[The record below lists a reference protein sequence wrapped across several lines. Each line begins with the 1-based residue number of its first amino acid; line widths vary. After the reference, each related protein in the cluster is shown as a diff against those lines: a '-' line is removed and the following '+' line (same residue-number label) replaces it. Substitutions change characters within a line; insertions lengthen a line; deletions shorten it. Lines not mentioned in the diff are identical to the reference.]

1 MLTVQNIETH
11 YGASQALFGISMH
24 VRNGEVVTLIGRNGM
39 GKTTSINSI
48 MGITPITRGNI
59 IFENVRI
66 EHLES
71 FKINRK
77 GIALVPEGRQ
87 VFPNLTV
94 RENLVAISANRNNH
108 TSPWNLN
115 KILDLFP
122 QLSARIDSMA
132 NLLSGGE
139 QQMLAI
145 GRSLMT
151 NPKLLLLDEATEGL
165 APLVRN
171 EIWRCLNKLKK
182 EGISMLVVDKNIKDL
197 ARVADM
203 HYVIEKGQIVWQG
216 NSYELL
222 NHKDY
227 LGYKLGVY
235 KYKKNYF
242 NY

>member
-11 YGASQALFGISMH
+11 YGASQALFGISMN

-39 GKTTSINSI
+39 GKTTFINSI
-48 MGITPITRGNI
+48 MGITPITRGS
-59 IFENVRI
+59 IFFEDIQI

-171 EIWRCLNKLKK
+171 EIWKCLNQLKK
-182 EGISMLVVDKNIKDL
+182 EGISILVVDKNINDL
-197 ARVADM
+197 ARIADM
-203 HYVIEKGQIVWQG
+203 HYVIEKGQIIWQG
-216 NSYELL
+216 NSTELL
-222 NHKDY
+222 KQKDY
-227 LGYKLGVY
+227 LGNKLGV
-235 KYKKNYF
+235 
-242 NY
+242 

>member
-11 YGASQALFGISMH
+11 YGASQALFGISMN

-94 RENLVAISANRNNH
+94 QENLVAISANRNNH

-216 NSYELL
+216 NSNELL

-227 LGYKLGVY
+227 LGNKLGV
-235 KYKKNYF
+235 
-242 NY
+242 

>member
-11 YGASQALFGISMH
+11 YGASQALFGISLN

-48 MGITPITRGNI
+48 MGITPITRGS
-59 IFENVRI
+59 IFFEDVQI

-108 TSPWNLN
+108 TSPWNLS

-171 EIWRCLNKLKK
+171 EIWRCLNQLKK
-182 EGISMLVVDKNIKDL
+182 EGISILVVDKNINDL
-197 ARVADM
+197 ARIADM
-203 HYVIEKGQIVWQG
+203 NYVIEKGQIVWQG
-216 NSYELL
+216 NSTELL

-227 LGYKLGVY
+227 LGNKLGI
-235 KYKKNYF
+235 
-242 NY
+242 

>member
-1 MLTVQNIETH
+1 MLTLQNIETH
-11 YGASQALFGISMH
+11 YGASQALFGISMN

-59 IFENVRI
+59 FFEDAQI

-108 TSPWNLN
+108 TSPWNLS

-122 QLSARIDSMA
+122 QLSTRIDSMA

-171 EIWRCLNKLKK
+171 EIWRCLNKLKE
-182 EGISMLVVDKNIKDL
+182 EGISILVVDKNINDL
-197 ARVADM
+197 ARIADM

-216 NSYELL
+216 NSTELL

-227 LGYKLGVY
+227 LGNKLGI
-235 KYKKNYF
+235 
-242 NY
+242 

>member
-11 YGASQALFGISMH
+11 YGASQALFGISMN

-59 IFENVRI
+59 FFENVKI

-94 RENLVAISANRNNH
+94 RENLVAISANRNNNA
-108 TSPWNLN
+108 SPWNLN
-115 KILDLFP
+115 KILELFP

-151 NPKLLLLDEATEGL
+151 TPKLLLLDEATEGL

-171 EIWRCLNKLKK
+171 EIWRCLNQLKN
-182 EGISMLVVDKNIKDL
+182 EGISILVVDKNINDL
-197 ARVADM
+197 ARIADM
-203 HYVIEKGQIVWQG
+203 HYVIEKGKIDWQG
-216 NSYELL
+216 NSTELL
-222 NHKDY
+222 KQIDH
-227 LGYKLGVY
+227 LGNKLGV
-235 KYKKNYF
+235 
-242 NY
+242 

>member
-11 YGASQALFGISMH
+11 YGASQALFGISMN

-59 IFENVRI
+59 FFENVKI

-171 EIWRCLNKLKK
+171 EIWRCLNQLKN
-182 EGISMLVVDKNIKDL
+182 EGISILVVDKNINDL
-197 ARVADM
+197 ARIADM
-203 HYVIEKGQIVWQG
+203 HYVIEKGKIVWQG
-216 NSYELL
+216 NSTELL

-227 LGYKLGVY
+227 LGNKLGV
-235 KYKKNYF
+235 
-242 NY
+242 

>member
-11 YGASQALFGISMH
+11 YGASQALFGISMN

-48 MGITPITRGNI
+48 MGITPITRGSI
-59 IFENVRI
+59 FFENVRI

-203 HYVIEKGQIVWQG
+203 HYAIEKGQIVWQR
-216 NSYELL
+216 NSNELL

-227 LGYKLGVY
+227 LGNKLGV
-235 KYKKNYF
+235 
-242 NY
+242 

>member
-11 YGASQALFGISMH
+11 YGASQALFGISMN

-197 ARVADM
+197 ARIADV

-216 NSYELL
+216 NSNELL

-227 LGYKLGVY
+227 LGNKLGI
-235 KYKKNYF
+235 
-242 NY
+242 

>member
-1 MLTVQNIETH
+1 LLTVQNIETH
-11 YGASQALFGISMH
+11 YGASQALFGISMN

-216 NSYELL
+216 NSNELL

-227 LGYKLGVY
+227 LGNKLGV
-235 KYKKNYF
+235 
-242 NY
+242 

>member
-1 MLTVQNIETH
+1 LLTVQNIETH
-11 YGASQALFGISMH
+11 YGASQALFGISMN

-39 GKTTSINSI
+39 GKTTFINSI

-216 NSYELL
+216 NSNELL

-227 LGYKLGVY
+227 LGNKLGV
-235 KYKKNYF
+235 
-242 NY
+242 

>member
-11 YGASQALFGISMH
+11 YGASQALFGISMN

-59 IFENVRI
+59 FFENVKI

-87 VFPNLTV
+87 VFPYLTV
-94 RENLVAISANRNNH
+94 RENLVAISANRNNNA
-108 TSPWNLN
+108 SPWNLN
-115 KILDLFP
+115 KILELFP

-171 EIWRCLNKLKK
+171 EIWRCLNQLKN
-182 EGISMLVVDKNIKDL
+182 EGISILVVDKNINDL
-197 ARVADM
+197 ARIADM
-203 HYVIEKGQIVWQG
+203 HYVIEKGKIVWQG
-216 NSYELL
+216 NSTELL
-222 NHKDY
+222 KQKDH
-227 LGYKLGVY
+227 LGNKLGV
-235 KYKKNYF
+235 
-242 NY
+242 

>member
-1 MLTVQNIETH
+1 MLPVQNIETH
-11 YGASQALFGISMH
+11 YGASQALFGISMN

-39 GKTTSINSI
+39 GKTTTINSI

-59 IFENVRI
+59 FFENVKI

-94 RENLVAISANRNNH
+94 RENLVAISANRNNNA
-108 TSPWNLN
+108 SPWNLN
-115 KILDLFP
+115 KILELFP

-171 EIWRCLNKLKK
+171 EIWRCLKQLKN
-182 EGISMLVVDKNIKDL
+182 EGISILVVDKNINDL
-197 ARVADM
+197 ARIADM
-203 HYVIEKGQIVWQG
+203 HYVIEKGKIVWQG
-216 NSYELL
+216 NSTELL
-222 NHKDY
+222 KQKDH
-227 LGYKLGVY
+227 LGNKLGV
-235 KYKKNYF
+235 
-242 NY
+242 

>member
-1 MLTVQNIETH
+1 MLTLQNIETH
-11 YGASQALFGISMH
+11 YGASQALFGISMN

-48 MGITPITRGNI
+48 MGITPITRGKI
-59 IFENVRI
+59 FFENVQI

-71 FKINRK
+71 FQINRK

-108 TSPWNLN
+108 TSPWSLH

-171 EIWRCLNKLKK
+171 EIWRCLNQLKK
-182 EGISMLVVDKNIKDL
+182 EGISILVVDKNINDL
-197 ARVADM
+197 VRIADM
-203 HYVIEKGQIVWQG
+203 HFVIEKGKIVWQG
-216 NSYELL
+216 NSSELL
-222 NHKDY
+222 KQKDY
-227 LGYKLGVY
+227 LGNKLGV
-235 KYKKNYF
+235 
-242 NY
+242 

>member
-1 MLTVQNIETH
+1 MLTLQNIETH
-11 YGASQALFGISMH
+11 YGASQALFGISMN

-48 MGITPITRGNI
+48 MGIAPITRGNI
-59 IFENVRI
+59 FFENVKI

-94 RENLVAISANRNNH
+94 RENLVAISANRNNNA
-108 TSPWNLN
+108 SPWNLN
-115 KILDLFP
+115 KILELFP

-171 EIWRCLNKLKK
+171 EIWRCLNQLKN
-182 EGISMLVVDKNIKDL
+182 EGISILVVDKNINDL
-197 ARVADM
+197 ARIADM
-203 HYVIEKGQIVWQG
+203 HYVIEKGKIVWQG
-216 NSYELL
+216 NSTELL
-222 NHKDY
+222 KQKDH
-227 LGYKLGVY
+227 LGNKLGV
-235 KYKKNYF
+235 
-242 NY
+242 

>member
-1 MLTVQNIETH
+1 MN
-11 YGASQALFGISMH
+11 

-59 IFENVRI
+59 FFENVPI

-71 FKINRK
+71 FEINRK

-122 QLSARIDSMA
+122 QLSARINSMA

-171 EIWRCLNKLKK
+171 EIWRCLNQLKK
-182 EGISMLVVDKNIKDL
+182 EGISILVVDKNINDL
-197 ARVADM
+197 TRIADM
-203 HYVIEKGQIVWQG
+203 HYVIEKGKIVWQG
-216 NSYELL
+216 NSTELL
-222 NHKDY
+222 RQKDY
-227 LGYKLGVY
+227 LGNKLGV
-235 KYKKNYF
+235 
-242 NY
+242 

>member
-11 YGASQALFGISMH
+11 YGASQVLFGISMN

-39 GKTTSINSI
+39 GKTTFINSI

-197 ARVADM
+197 ARIADV

-216 NSYELL
+216 NSSELL
-222 NHKDY
+222 KQKDF
-227 LGYKLGVY
+227 LGDKLGV
-235 KYKKNYF
+235 
-242 NY
+242 

>member
-11 YGASQALFGISMH
+11 YGASQALFGISMN

-48 MGITPITRGNI
+48 MGITPITRGSI
-59 IFENVRI
+59 FFENVQI

-171 EIWRCLNKLKK
+171 EIWRCLNQLKK
-182 EGISMLVVDKNIKDL
+182 EGISILVVDKNINDL
-197 ARVADM
+197 ARIADM

-216 NSYELL
+216 NSTELL

-227 LGYKLGVY
+227 LGNKLGV
-235 KYKKNYF
+235 
-242 NY
+242 

>member
-11 YGASQALFGISMH
+11 YGASQALFGISMN

-48 MGITPITRGNI
+48 MGITPITRGS
-59 IFENVRI
+59 IFFEDVQI

-197 ARVADM
+197 ARIADV

-216 NSYELL
+216 NSSELL
-222 NHKDY
+222 KQKDF
-227 LGYKLGVY
+227 LGDKLGV
-235 KYKKNYF
+235 
-242 NY
+242 

>member
-11 YGASQALFGISMH
+11 YGASQALFGISMN

-59 IFENVRI
+59 FFENAKI

-94 RENLVAISANRNNH
+94 RENLVAISANRNNNA
-108 TSPWNLN
+108 SPWNLN
-115 KILDLFP
+115 KILELFP

-171 EIWRCLNKLKK
+171 EIWRCLNQLKN
-182 EGISMLVVDKNIKDL
+182 EGISILVVDKNINDL
-197 ARVADM
+197 ARIADM
-203 HYVIEKGQIVWQG
+203 HYVIEKGKIVWQG
-216 NSYELL
+216 NSTELL
-222 NHKDY
+222 KQKDH
-227 LGYKLGVY
+227 LGSKLGV
-235 KYKKNYF
+235 
-242 NY
+242 

>member
-1 MLTVQNIETH
+1 MN
-11 YGASQALFGISMH
+11 

-39 GKTTSINSI
+39 GKTTSMNSI
-48 MGITPITRGNI
+48 MGITPITQGGI
-59 IFENVRI
+59 FFENVRI

-71 FKINRK
+71 FEINRK

-94 RENLVAISANRNNH
+94 RENLVAIAANRNNH

-197 ARVADM
+197 ARIADV

-216 NSYELL
+216 NSSELL
-222 NHKDY
+222 EQKDF
-227 LGYKLGVY
+227 LGDKLGV
-235 KYKKNYF
+235 
-242 NY
+242 

>member
-11 YGASQALFGISMH
+11 YGASQALFGISMN

-48 MGITPITRGNI
+48 MGITPITRGS
-59 IFENVRI
+59 IFFEDVQI

-94 RENLVAISANRNNH
+94 RENLVAISANRNNL

-171 EIWRCLNKLKK
+171 EIWRCLNQLKK
-182 EGISMLVVDKNIKDL
+182 EGISILVVDKNINDL
-197 ARVADM
+197 ARIADM
-203 HYVIEKGQIVWQG
+203 HYVIEKGQIIWQG
-216 NSYELL
+216 NSTELL
-222 NHKDY
+222 KQKDY
-227 LGYKLGVY
+227 LGNKLGI
-235 KYKKNYF
+235 
-242 NY
+242 

>member
-11 YGASQALFGISMH
+11 YGASQALFGISMN

-182 EGISMLVVDKNIKDL
+182 EGISMLVVDKNIKD
-197 ARVADM
+197 
-203 HYVIEKGQIVWQG
+203 
-216 NSYELL
+216 
-222 NHKDY
+222 
-227 LGYKLGVY
+227 
-235 KYKKNYF
+235 
-242 NY
+242 

>member
-11 YGASQALFGISMH
+11 YGASQALFGISMN

-48 MGITPITRGNI
+48 MGITPITQGKI
-59 IFENVRI
+59 FFENVQI

-71 FKINRK
+71 FQINRK

-94 RENLVAISANRNNH
+94 RENLVATSANRNNH
-108 TSPWNLN
+108 TSPWSLH

-171 EIWRCLNKLKK
+171 EIWRCLNQLKK
-182 EGISMLVVDKNIKDL
+182 EGISILVVDKNINDL
-197 ARVADM
+197 ARIADM
-203 HYVIEKGQIVWQG
+203 HYVIEKGKIVWQG
-216 NSYELL
+216 NSTELL
-222 NHKDY
+222 KQKDY
-227 LGYKLGVY
+227 LGNKLGV
-235 KYKKNYF
+235 
-242 NY
+242 

>member
-1 MLTVQNIETH
+1 MLTVKNIETH
-11 YGASQALFGISMH
+11 YGASQALFGISMN

-108 TSPWNLN
+108 TSPWNLS

-122 QLSARIDSMA
+122 QLSTRIDSMA

-171 EIWRCLNKLKK
+171 EIWRCLNQLKN
-182 EGISMLVVDKNIKDL
+182 EGISILVVDKNINDL
-197 ARVADM
+197 ARIADM

-216 NSYELL
+216 NSTELL

-227 LGYKLGVY
+227 LGNKLGI
-235 KYKKNYF
+235 
-242 NY
+242 

>member
-11 YGASQALFGISMH
+11 YGASQALFGISMN

-59 IFENVRI
+59 FFENAKI

-94 RENLVAISANRNNH
+94 RENLVAISANRNNNA
-108 TSPWNLN
+108 SPWNLN
-115 KILDLFP
+115 KILELFP

-171 EIWRCLNKLKK
+171 EIWRCLNQLKN
-182 EGISMLVVDKNIKDL
+182 EGISILVVDKNINDL
-197 ARVADM
+197 ARIADM
-203 HYVIEKGQIVWQG
+203 HYVIEKGKIVWQG
-216 NSYELL
+216 NSTELL
-222 NHKDY
+222 KQKDH
-227 LGYKLGVY
+227 LGNKLGV
-235 KYKKNYF
+235 
-242 NY
+242 

>member
-11 YGASQALFGISMH
+11 YGASQALFGISMN

-171 EIWRCLNKLKK
+171 EIWRCLNQLKN
-182 EGISMLVVDKNIKDL
+182 EGISILVVDKNINDL
-197 ARVADM
+197 ARIADM

-216 NSYELL
+216 NSTELL

-227 LGYKLGVY
+227 LGNKLGI
-235 KYKKNYF
+235 
-242 NY
+242 

>member
-1 MLTVQNIETH
+1 MLTVKNIETH
-11 YGASQALFGISMH
+11 YGASQALFGISMN

-48 MGITPITRGNI
+48 MGITPITRGS
-59 IFENVRI
+59 IFFEDVQI

-197 ARVADM
+197 ARIADV

-216 NSYELL
+216 NSNELL

-227 LGYKLGVY
+227 LGNKLGV
-235 KYKKNYF
+235 
-242 NY
+242 

>member
-1 MLTVQNIETH
+1 MN
-11 YGASQALFGISMH
+11 

-59 IFENVRI
+59 FFENVQI

-71 FKINRK
+71 FEINRK

-122 QLSARIDSMA
+122 QLSARINSMA

-171 EIWRCLNKLKK
+171 EIWRCLNQLKK
-182 EGISMLVVDKNIKDL
+182 EGISILVVDKNINDL
-197 ARVADM
+197 TRIADM
-203 HYVIEKGQIVWQG
+203 HYVIEKGKIVWQG
-216 NSYELL
+216 NSTELL
-222 NHKDY
+222 RQKDY
-227 LGYKLGVY
+227 LGNKLGV
-235 KYKKNYF
+235 
-242 NY
+242 

>member
-11 YGASQALFGISMH
+11 YGASQALFGISLN

-59 IFENVRI
+59 FFENVQI

-71 FKINRK
+71 FEINRK

-108 TSPWNLN
+108 TSPWNLS

-171 EIWRCLNKLKK
+171 EIWRCLNQLKK
-182 EGISMLVVDKNIKDL
+182 EGISILVVDKNINDL
-197 ARVADM
+197 ARIADM

-216 NSYELL
+216 NSTELL
-222 NHKDY
+222 KQKDY
-227 LGYKLGVY
+227 LGNKLGV
-235 KYKKNYF
+235 
-242 NY
+242 

>member
-1 MLTVQNIETH
+1 LLTVKNIETH
-11 YGASQALFGISMH
+11 YGASQALFGISMN

-48 MGITPITRGNI
+48 MGITPITRGS
-59 IFENVRI
+59 IFFEDVQI

-108 TSPWNLN
+108 TSPWNLS

-122 QLSARIDSMA
+122 QLSTRIDSMA

-171 EIWRCLNKLKK
+171 EIWRCLNQLKN
-182 EGISMLVVDKNIKDL
+182 EGISILVVDKNINDL
-197 ARVADM
+197 ARIADM

-216 NSYELL
+216 NSTELL

-227 LGYKLGVY
+227 LGNKLGI
-235 KYKKNYF
+235 
-242 NY
+242 